1 MSSVKKFRILKF
13 KSKKPPILS
22 IKGISKSINKIP
34 ILKNI
39 NLNISKGELYGL
51 LGPNGAGKSVT
62 FNCLLGVMK
71 VDQGDIYVEGTRI
84 NALPIHERA
93 KRFGI
98 SYVSQMDSVFRG
110 LSCEDNLRAVAE
122 IIIKDKVK
130 QETIV
135 QELLSEFNLN
145 HVRRL
150 KADVLSGGQ
159 RKKCIIARALIN
171 NPKLLLLDEPL
182 GAVDPISIDMI
193 KKIIVDLQVKRGVSV
208 LITDHN
214 AQNVLSI
221 VDYCSLIV
229 DGEIICNGRPHEIV
243 KDRQARKFYFGE
255 NW

>member
-1 MSSVKKFRILKF
+1 M
-13 KSKKPPILS
+13 
-22 IKGISKSINKIP
+22 KI
-34 ILKNI
+34 
-39 NLNISKGELYGL
+39 
-51 LGPNGAGKSVT
+51 
-62 FNCLLGVMK
+62 
-71 VDQGDIYVEGTRI
+71 DQGDIYVEGTKI
-84 NALPIHERA
+84 TALPIHERA
-93 KRFGI
+93 NRFGI
-98 SYVSQMDSVFRG
+98 SYVSQMDSVFHG

-122 IIIKDKVK
+122 IIIKDKAK

-145 HVRRL
+145 HVRKL